1 MNTFTI
7 SQKSKNKHLQFFHYE
22 FIVNELIRF
31 NALHSGHKRN
41 IGKTQFIHYL
51 ADSVGTSVSNV
62 YSIIKDATITVR
74 DTYLNERT
82 ELSALAAF
90 EKRSKNHKIPNNS
103 KLVKAHDFITLVE
116 NEMKSNRLSSVD
128 ETINYLRLH
137 EKDKIKNMVTVST
150 KTFYNYIHEGK
161 VSIKPIDLPRM
172 LRRKTKKNWKTY
184 IPKRQK
190 GTSIMERPE
199 SVDTRE
205 EFGHWEGDLV
215 TGPRDGQN
223 GAYLTLIE
231 RKTRFYYMI
240 PITSKSSK
248 KVYMQ
253 INKLHKFYGDDFKK
267 IFRSITFDNG
277 NEFARWKDMEKKPG
291 SKEQRTKIYFGR
303 PYHSCDRASNENCN
317 GLIRYFIKKGT
328 DINTIDKE
336 KTLDI
341 NQKINQKKRKI
352 LGYLPA
358 EQLFVKELA
367 KIGITKNTIFYKN

>member
-1 MNTFTI
+1 MNTITI
-7 SQKSKNKHLQFFHYE
+7 SQKQKNKHLSFQHYE
-22 FIVNELIRF
+22 FIINSLIKF
-31 NALHSGHKRN
+31 NAEHGHSKRY
-41 IGKTQFIHYL
+41 ICKTQFIYNL
-51 ADSVGTSVSNV
+51 ASIVGTSVSNI
-62 YSIIKDATITVR
+62 YSIIKDATITVK
-74 DTYLNERT
+74 DTDLVEHT

-90 EKRSKNHKIPNNS
+90 NKRTKNHKIPNNS
-103 KLVKAHDFITLVE
+103 KLDKAHDFIKLVE
-116 NEMKSNRLSSVD
+116 NEMKSNKLSSVD
-128 ETINYLRLH
+128 ETIHYLRLH
-137 EKDKIKNMVTVST
+137 KSDMIKGMETVST
-150 KTFYNYIHEGK
+150 KTFYNYIHDGK
-161 VSIKPIDLPRM
+161 VAIKPIDLPRM
-172 LRRKTKKNWKTY
+172 LRRRTKKNWKTY

-190 GTSIMERPE
+190 GTSIEERPE
-199 SVDTRE
+199 SIETRE

-267 IFRSITFDNG
+267 IFKSITFDNG
-277 NEFARWKDMEKKPG
+277 SEFSRWKDMEKKPG
-291 SKEQRTKIYFGR
+291 TKEKRTTIYFGR

-328 DINTIDKE
+328 DINKISNEKTID
-336 KTLDI
+336 I
-341 NQKINQKKRKI
+341 NDKINNKKRKI

-358 EQLFVKELA
+358 EQLFLDELS
-367 KIGITKNTIFYKN
+367 KIGVTENTIFYKN